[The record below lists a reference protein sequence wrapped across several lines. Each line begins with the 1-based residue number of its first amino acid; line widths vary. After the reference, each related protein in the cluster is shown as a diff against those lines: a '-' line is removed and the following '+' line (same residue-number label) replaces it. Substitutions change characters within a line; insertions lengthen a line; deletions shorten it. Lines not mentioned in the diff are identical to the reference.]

1 MAMTLAGAPPRGGS
15 RGYSVVE
22 VPSLETP
29 FWSVEKTAAAIG
41 ISAENIRRMCR
52 DGRITHCTKVG
63 QQWAINPRLEW
74 PELFGGDAR

>member
-1 MAMTLAGAPPRGGS
+1 MAMTFAGAPPSIGAHS
-15 RGYSVVE
+15 QFLTE
-22 VPSLETP
+22 KPLPDTQ

-41 ISAENIRRMCR
+41 ISAENVRRMCR